1 MQTIELKNLS
11 TKELLDLNKRV
22 VEMIKLKRR
31 IEGVDMMQELEPG
44 MTVKYVGGTN
54 KIKNE
59 TFTVKKIKRVNVLCE
74 SNVSGG
80 LWNIKPANLEIV
92 KK

>member
-1 MQTIELKNLS
+1 MKTIDLKSLS
-11 TKELLDLNKRV
+11 TEELINLNKQV

-31 IEGVDMMQELEPG
+31 MDGVAVMQNLELG
-44 MTVKYVGGTN
+44 MEVRYVGGTN

-74 SNVSGG
+74 SNITGD
-80 LWNIKPANLEIV
+80 LWNIKPVNLEQV
-92 KK
+92 